1 MNTNQKPETTT
12 RKLGTKDLYS
22 KFLWECRNVLPLV
35 CLAIPILLLDW
46 TSKWLVQ
53 RHIHRVTEVIP
64 IIPGF
69 FNLRHDR
76 NSGAAFGVFAGHRL
90 FLILITI
97 VALVFIFAYYLRFR
111 ESRWMQIALGFLLGG
126 AVGNFIDRL
135 YLGEVVDFLQ
145 FGIES
150 QQLFWPTFNIAD
162 VSVCIGAGMLIV
174 YLFRNRHQRSEAS

>member
-1 MNTNQKPETTT
+1 MTTNQKPKTTT
-12 RKLGTKDLYS
+12 RKFGTKGVISNFILQ
-22 KFLWECRNVLPLV
+22 CQTVLPLV

-53 RHIHRVTEVIP
+53 KHIDRFTEVIP

-76 NSGAAFGVFAGHRL
+76 NSGAAFGVLAGHRPL
-90 FLILITI
+90 LILITI

-126 AVGNFIDRL
+126 AVGNFLDRL

-162 VSVCIGAGMLIV
+162 VSVCTGAAMLII
-174 YLFRNRHQRSEAS
+174 YLFRNRHQHSEAV